1 MAMNEKSTEGL
12 ESSNTMPDVP
22 LKLEE
27 NVKRQLQQVIAE
39 FVDSYRHA
47 IFDSE
52 RIEHPYEYHMK
63 VEPLNWS
70 DDMIRDIANIF
81 LSKTLDMFSD
91 VRLQEEMADDLKVL
105 LDEEKSNR
113 WLCRIA
119 KAERSSVAYERGS
132 RLIGDGKNINR
143 NVVAREIL
151 QRAANAGDELCA
163 MRLIESTYAQLIQRN
178 KQCGETPIVQQ
189 HNQHE
194 ETPSYKSAF
203 VAVCSEAGDIAFAN
217 DKLQKEVDVGDI
229 ESALFLI
236 EQVMINRIKE
246 KRVMIGEDVGAIV
259 GYKGLSIA
267 WSEERIHEFLLK
279 RYDAG
284 DEKAKRLLKL
294 KLLIDV
300 SDKLGGDKLNTSKRS
315 EVVKNTKGYPASIIQ
330 EVLNGNCCDESDI
343 VNIPCPNENSEDIDE
358 FPF

>member
-1 MAMNEKSTEGL
+1 MAVTEKLPEEIVSE
-12 ESSNTMPDVP
+12 NTMPSIP

-39 FVDSYRHA
+39 FVDSYRYA

-52 RIEHPYEYHMK
+52 RIEHPYEYYMK

-91 VRLQEEMADDLKVL
+91 VRFQEEMADDLKVL

-163 MRLIESTYAQLIQRN
+163 MRLIESTYAQLIPKI
-178 KQCGETPIVQQ
+178 KQCNDTTTVQM
-189 HNQHE
+189 HNLHE

-203 VAVCSEAGDIAFAN
+203 VAVCSEAGNIEFAN
-217 DKLQKEVDVGDI
+217 DMLQKEVDAGDV

-236 EQVMINRIKE
+236 EQVMVNQIKE
-246 KRVMIGEDVGAIV
+246 KEVMIGEDVGAIV
-259 GYKGLSIA
+259 GYKGLNIA
-267 WSEERIHEFLLK
+267 WSDDQIHEFLLK

-294 KLLIDV
+294 KLMIDV
-300 SDKLGGDKLNTSKRS
+300 SDKLGGDKLNTSKRA
-315 EVVKNTKGYPASIIQ
+315 ELVKSARGYPASIIQ

-343 VNIPCPNENSEDIDE
+343 VNIPCSDDSSEGIDE